1 MSPRA
6 KASAAAPSAA
16 ASRARAPRG
25 VQVLP
30 LTPERWADFETLFG
44 PRGAC
49 GGCWCMWWRL
59 KRSDFEQG
67 QKGANRT
74 TMKKLVAGG
83 AVPGLIAYL
92 GEEPVGWA
100 SLGPRE
106 DYPVLGRSP
115 VLKPVDETP
124 VWSLV
129 CFFIRREHRRRGL
142 SRALIAA
149 AKKHAKTGGAR
160 WLEAYP
166 TEPKTAEMP
175 DIYAFTGVPAMFTA
189 AGFREIAR
197 RSPTRPIL
205 RCKL

>member
-6 KASAAAPSAA
+6 KAP
-16 ASRARAPRG
+16 APR
-25 VQVLP
+25 VLP

-59 KRSDFEQG
+59 KRSDWERGQG
-67 QKGANRT
+67 AGNKQAMRR
-74 TMKKLVAGG
+74 LVAAG
-83 AVPGLIAYL
+83 AVPGLIAYA
-92 GEEPVGWA
+92 GDEPVGWV
-100 SLGPRE
+100 SVGPRE
-106 DYPVLGRSP
+106 HFGVLGRSP

-129 CFFIRREHRRRGL
+129 CFFIRREHRRQGL

-149 AKKHAKTGGAR
+149 AKRHAKAGGAR

-166 TEPKTAEMP
+166 TEPRKAEVP
-175 DIYAFTGVPAMFTA
+175 DIYAFTGVPAMFLA
-189 AGFREIAR
+189 AGFEEIAR

>member
-1 MSPRA
+1 
-6 KASAAAPSAA
+6 
-16 ASRARAPRG
+16 
-25 VQVLP
+25 
-30 LTPERWADFETLFG
+30 
-44 PRGAC
+44 
-49 GGCWCMWWRL
+49 MWWRL

-67 QKGANRT
+67 QKGANRQA
-74 TMKKLVAGG
+74 MRKLVGGG
-83 AVPGLIAYL
+83 AMPGLIAYS
-92 GEEPVGWA
+92 GDEPVGWV
-100 SLGPRE
+100 SVGPRE

-115 VLKPVDETP
+115 VLKPVDEVP

-129 CFFIRREHRRRGL
+129 CFFIKREHRRRGL

-149 AKKHAKTGGAR
+149 AKRHAKAGGAR

-166 TEPKTAEMP
+166 TEPKKAEVP

-189 AGFREIAR
+189 AGFKEIAR

>member
-1 MSPRA
+1 MSPRT
-6 KASAAAPSAA
+6 P
-16 ASRARAPRG
+16 APRI
-25 VQVLP
+25 LP
-30 LTPERWADFETLFG
+30 LTLERWADFETLFG

-59 KRSDFEQG
+59 KRADWERGQG
-67 QKGANRT
+67 AGNKQAMRR
-74 TMKKLVAGG
+74 LVAGG

-92 GEEPVGWA
+92 GDEPVGWV

-106 DYPVLGRSP
+106 SFGVLGRSP
-115 VLKPVDETP
+115 VLKPVDEVP

-129 CFFIRREHRRRGL
+129 CFYIRREHRRRGL
-142 SRALIAA
+142 SGALIAA
-149 AKKHAKTGGAR
+149 AKKHAKAGGAR

-166 TEPKTAEMP
+166 TEPKKAEVP
-175 DIYAFTGVPAMFTA
+175 DIYAFTGVPGMFTPV
-189 AGFREIAR
+189 GFKEIAR